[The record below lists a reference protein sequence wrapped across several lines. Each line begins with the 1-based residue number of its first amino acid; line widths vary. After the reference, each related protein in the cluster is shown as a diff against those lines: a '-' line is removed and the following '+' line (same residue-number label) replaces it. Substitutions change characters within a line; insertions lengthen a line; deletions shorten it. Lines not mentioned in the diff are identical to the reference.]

1 MFTKCLHQIII
12 IFEKPYLRK
21 DNEGCMYVSSSLQVI
36 QANPAKGTAEHRPDK
51 PANLLYCVYV
61 AILMRHDRGDILAGT
76 MM

>member
-1 MFTKCLHQIII
+1 
-12 IFEKPYLRK
+12 
-21 DNEGCMYVSSSLQVI
+21 MYVSSSLQVI

-51 PANLLYCVYV
+51 PANLLCCVYV